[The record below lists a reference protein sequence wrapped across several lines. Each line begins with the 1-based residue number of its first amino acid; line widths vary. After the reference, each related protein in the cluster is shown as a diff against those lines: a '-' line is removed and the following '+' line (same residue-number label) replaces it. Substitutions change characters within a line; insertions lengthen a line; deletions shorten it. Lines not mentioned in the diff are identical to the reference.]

1 MFLVLSTLFK
11 RWIPSNM
18 KTYGTNFLCIIFLI
32 GYSAIGG
39 FIFLFLEQE
48 LATENKN
55 NITDYQLNCIKE
67 ILKNREEFIYDFNSS
82 AEDIFEKCVQ
92 QLLVTHDERMQWN
105 LLNSVLYS
113 FGIITTLG
121 YGKLEPNS
129 TSGRVCAVIYG
140 FIGIPITVII
150 FSSFGRY
157 LEILEKRM
165 RIYIKKLCNCKK
177 IKSRKNSINDYHDNG
192 VIEFM
197 DNRIEDNE
205 LQSDEIEEDFYQPI
219 SALSL
224 VNFVIFYLL
233 IGSFICSELTN
244 RFDFWNGIYF
254 SFLCF
259 TAIEY
264 GELIPENP
272 LYIPIIVIYISIGLA
287 LSTTALDVGSLYVRK
302 LYFVGKKLTNMA
314 NVQIWFGSEKIQL
327 KELLGAIGQ
336 NIGMGPNALWDNI
349 DIDGVVNYA
358 LLVKEGKLDAVP
370 QGYAIMEG
378 VWPPELIPLFIK
390 DNYVPKYVDDDE
402 KSMMSVSINSNNLPE
417 SNIIG
422 GKRNDLVF
430 HHLPP
435 ISPNHFKKVGLG
447 SLGPVKL
454 RSSFKKDSID
464 HRRTMSVRFKESVIV
479 EPIEIEKKDDPY
491 KDIND
496 IDAD

>member
-1 MFLVLSTLFK
+1 M
-11 RWIPSNM
+11 
-18 KTYGTNFLCIIFLI
+18 C
-32 GYSAIGG
+32 YSAIGG
-39 FIFLFLEQE
+39 LLFLYLEKE
-48 LATENKN
+48 LAEENKN
-55 NITDYQLNCIKE
+55 NITENQINCIKKVLE
-67 ILKNREEFIYDFNSS
+67 NQEGLFFDYNPS

-129 TSGRVCAVIYG
+129 TAGRVCAVVYG

-157 LEILEKRM
+157 LEVLEKRI
-165 RIYIKKLCNCKK
+165 RVFFKRFCICKGKKE
-177 IKSRKNSINDYHDNG
+177 RKRSVDGYPDNG
-192 VIEFM
+192 VMEFEDTENEDSESQSQQID
-197 DNRIEDNE
+197 DN
-205 LQSDEIEEDFYQPI
+205 LYQPI
-219 SALSL
+219 SAFSL
-224 VNFVIFYLL
+224 FNFVVCYLL

-272 LYIPIIVIYISIGLA
+272 LYIPFVVVYISIGLA

-378 VWPPELIPLFIK
+378 VWPPELIPLFLK
-390 DNYVPKYVDDDE
+390 DNYVPKYMDDDE
-402 KSMMSVSINSNNLPE
+402 KSMMSVSINSNNFLE
-417 SNIIG
+417 SNIVG
-422 GKRNDLVF
+422 GKKNDLVF
-430 HHLPP
+430 HQLPP
-435 ISPNHFKKVGLG
+435 ISPNHFKRVGLG

-454 RSSFKKDSID
+454 RSSFRKEPVD
-464 HRRTMSVRFKESVIV
+464 HRRSMSVRFKESVTV
-479 EPIEIEKKDDPY
+479 EPIEIEKK
-491 KDIND
+491 KDLYEDIHD

>member
-1 MFLVLSTLFK
+1 MFLVLSAIFK
-11 RWIPSNM
+11 KWFPSNM
-18 KTYGTNFLCIIFLI
+18 KTYGTNCLCILFLI

-39 FIFLFLEQE
+39 FVFLYLEKE
-48 LATENKN
+48 LAEENKS
-55 NITDYQLNCIKE
+55 NITEYQLKCIKE
-67 ILKNREEFIYDFNSS
+67 TLEKRERFLYDFNSS
-82 AEDIFEKCVQ
+82 AEDIFERCVQ

-129 TSGRVCAVIYG
+129 TAGRICAVIYG

-150 FSSFGRY
+150 FSSFG
-157 LEILEKRM
+157 KR
-165 RIYIKKLCNCKK
+165 
-177 IKSRKNSINDYHDNG
+177 SRRNSINDYHKDG
-192 VIEFM
+192 VIEFT
-197 DNRIEDNE
+197 DNENEDYE
-205 LQSDEIEEDFYQPI
+205 LQSDKVEEDLYQPI

-224 VNFVIFYLL
+224 VNFVVFYLL

-272 LYIPIIVIYISIGLA
+272 LYIPIIVVYISVGLA

-378 VWPPELIPLFIK
+378 VWPPELIPLFLK

-430 HHLPP
+430 HQLPP

-447 SLGPVKL
+447 GLGPIKL
-454 RSSFKKDSID
+454 RSSFKTDSID
-464 HRRTMSVRFKESVIV
+464 HRRAMSVRFKESVTV
-479 EPIEIEKKDDPY
+479 QPVEIEKKEDPY
-491 KDIND
+491 KDIHD
-496 IDAD
+496 IDED

>member
-1 MFLVLSTLFK
+1 M
-11 RWIPSNM
+11 
-18 KTYGTNFLCIIFLI
+18 
-32 GYSAIGG
+32 A
-39 FIFLFLEQE
+39 EE
-48 LATENKN
+48 HKN
-55 NITDYQLNCIKE
+55 NITENQLNCIKE
-67 ILKNREEFIYDFNSS
+67 VLQDREGIIFDLTPS
-82 AEDIFEKCVQ
+82 AEDIFERCVQ

-129 TSGRVCAVIYG
+129 TAGRVCAVIYG

-157 LEILEKRM
+157 LEVLEKKIRFTL
-165 RIYIKKLCNCKK
+165 KKYFKCCNKK
-177 IKSRKNSINDYHDNG
+177 SKSRKNSINEYHNDG
-192 VIEFM
+192 VMEFEENEQYN
-197 DNRIEDNE
+197 DDEEPSERIDED
-205 LQSDEIEEDFYQPI
+205 LYQPI
-219 SALSL
+219 SAFSL
-224 VNFVIFYLL
+224 FNFVVFYLL

-264 GELIPENP
+264 GELIPENR
-272 LYIPIIVIYISIGLA
+272 LYIPIIVVYISIGLA

-314 NVQIWFGSEKIQL
+314 NVQIWFGPEKIQL

-358 LLVKEGKLDAVP
+358 ILVKEGKLAAVP

-378 VWPPELIPLFIK
+378 VWPPELIPLFLK

-402 KSMMSVSINSNNLPE
+402 KSMMSVSINSNNCPE
-417 SNIIG
+417 SNIVG
-422 GKRNDLVF
+422 GKKNDLVF

-454 RSSFKKDSID
+454 RSSFKTEHID
-464 HRRTMSVRFKESVIV
+464 HRRAMSVRFKESVTV
-479 EPIEIEKKDDPY
+479 EPVEIEKKTDPY
-491 KDIND
+491 DDIHP
-496 IDAD
+496 IDED